1 MRCVGH
7 DAGRPPWTKNSQL
20 ENVHFICCL
29 KETSTVEMATF
40 IVEDLLKLEVQ
51 IIAYNVYLKQAVA
64 PVPCI
69 LGDNPHVS
77 ELLNY
82 QRSTAK

>member
-1 MRCVGH
+1 
-7 DAGRPPWTKNSQL
+7 
-20 ENVHFICCL
+20 
-29 KETSTVEMATF
+29 MATF
-40 IVEDLLKLEVQ
+40 IVEDLLKLEVE